1 MRKSSYWERR
11 KHYLY
16 YRAVYQIV
24 SVVGKDARSI
34 LDVGSANAEYIRWF
48 YWIERRV
55 QLNLSFRGEL
65 EGVERI
71 TANFLEWEPQRFDVT
86 LCLQVLEHV
95 PEVERFCERLKETAP
110 RLVISVPYKWTAGKH
125 AGHIHDPVDEQ
136 KLLSWLKVKPNYRMC
151 VTEPFGAK
159 RMIAYYDLENGPEH
173 KIPRDFVQAAIAER
187 SMK

>member
-110 RLVISVPYKWTAGKH
+110 RLVISVPYK
-125 AGHIHDPVDEQ
+125 
-136 KLLSWLKVKPNYRMC
+136 
-151 VTEPFGAK
+151 
-159 RMIAYYDLENGPEH
+159 
-173 KIPRDFVQAAIAER
+173 
-187 SMK
+187 